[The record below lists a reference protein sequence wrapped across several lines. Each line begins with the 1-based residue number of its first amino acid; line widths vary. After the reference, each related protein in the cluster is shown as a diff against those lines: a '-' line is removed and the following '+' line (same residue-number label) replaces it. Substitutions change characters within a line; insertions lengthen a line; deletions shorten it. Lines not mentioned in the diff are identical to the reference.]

1 MDSQSEA
8 VLRFLTG
15 GWEHQGVLGFEVSAA
30 RFDRDTSAFLTT
42 FVPVTGSPAP
52 AVVPSRPTRASW
64 RQDERAQALYVGDQI
79 ILGPVLRASLGLRVG
94 RESHTLALA
103 GASTVTRVTTVAPRA
118 GLTLLPSPTTHLHA
132 SWTRGSRAN
141 TRCVAAGD
149 PSAPARAWRT
159 QTEVGWRQD
168 LADGHFGWDA
178 TVYEIRDRDA
188 LVRDVDPEAPASW
201 RPLTRSRGLEV
212 EALGEPRPGLRT
224 TLSYAYTDARLLV
237 AGTTGVPAGTRLPR
251 VPFHALHASAVQRV
265 ASGPLTG
272 LDVGVGVTHEG
283 ERSGVLGSALRLPAS
298 TRVSALMGFGRDR
311 WQVQLNAD
319 NLADVRAWDVSADGA
334 LWPRD
339 PRTVRVVLQGTF

>member
-1 MDSQSEA
+1 MCSSD
-8 VLRFLTG
+8 L
-15 GWEHQGVLGFEVSAA
+15 
-30 RFDRDTSAFLTT
+30 
-42 FVPVTGSPAP
+42 
-52 AVVPSRPTRASW
+52 
-64 RQDERAQALYVGDQI
+64 
-79 ILGPVLRASLGLRVG
+79 
-94 RESHTLALA
+94 
-103 GASTVTRVTTVAPRA
+103 
-118 GLTLLPSPTTHLHA
+118 
-132 SWTRGSRAN
+132 
-141 TRCVAAGD
+141 
-149 PSAPARAWRT
+149 
-159 QTEVGWRQD
+159 QD

-298 TRVSALMGFGRDR
+298 TRVSALVGFGRDR